1 MILHGFSSLAVSDR
15 LFGSRTCS
23 GEEVV
28 LRHQFR
34 CLHDC
39 SDPCRRPR
47 CLASWCSL
55 CIRNNSLKSNKI
67 SRFPRNVQRSR
78 GCTTSKANYMGIS
91 WVLKAFIL
99 TSQFSSQFTN
109 FTASPGVF
117 SHSVTFG
124 MKVLERKVK
133 NWLDRDV
140 DTFHHG
146 AISTR
151 YVLILI
157 RTPTEAG
164 GFMMSVRI

>member
-1 MILHGFSSLAVSDR
+1 M
-15 LFGSRTCS
+15 
-23 GEEVV
+23 

-34 CLHDC
+34 CLHDF

-55 CIRNNSLKSNKI
+55 CIRNNSLKSRI
-67 SRFPRNVQRSR
+67 SRFPSNVQRSR
-78 GCTTSKANYMGIS
+78 GCTTSKANSMGIS
-91 WVLKAFIL
+91 QVLKAFIL

-109 FTASPGVF
+109 FMASPGAS
-117 SHSVTFG
+117 SHSATFG

-133 NWLDRDV
+133 NWLGRDV
-140 DTFHHG
+140 DIFHPG
-146 AISTR
+146 VISTR

-164 GFMMSVRI
+164 GFMMSVRIWNGLRWHFLTRKDDGPKIPAL